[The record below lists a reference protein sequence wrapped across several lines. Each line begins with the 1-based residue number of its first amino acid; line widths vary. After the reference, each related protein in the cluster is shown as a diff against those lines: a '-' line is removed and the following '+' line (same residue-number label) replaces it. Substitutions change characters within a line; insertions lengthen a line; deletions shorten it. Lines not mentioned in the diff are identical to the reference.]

1 MDKHT
6 ETAVKEQSVSDVN
19 SCSWWWGN
27 TVGMKKRNWMKKA
40 TETASLSD
48 DLSNIDEDDDAWTM
62 LITADREKA
71 KYIVI
76 LCSNVMNDAEED
88 ESSCVYKMMQPTLAR
103 LHKRMSLIWV
113 MMINFECWESLIM
126 VFLTF
131 LVTWFFSVCGGVF
144 FDCNRNICLLNQLQ
158 YHH

>member
-1 MDKHT
+1 MYKHT

-19 SCSWWWGN
+19 SCNWWWGN
-27 TVGMKKRNWMKKA
+27 TVGIKNRNCMKKA

-76 LCSNVMNDAEED
+76 LCSNAMKDNEV
-88 ESSCVYKMMQPTLAR
+88 ESSWVYKMMQPTLAR
-103 LHKRMSLIWV
+103 LHKRISLIWV
-113 MMINFECWESLIM
+113 MMIHFEYWESLIM